1 MKHKVAYMLGG
12 LPRGGAET
20 LVLDVFRH
28 AADAPFDVV
37 GIYRKSGAYE
47 DNFKQTGRTFI
58 QCAPHGKCFLTYFR
72 QLRKIF
78 RAEHVTI
85 VHTQQALDCI
95 YAWLALHLTLCL
107 NKLPKKLITTFH
119 GFDMGENWMMKL
131 KNSLAIWM
139 ADEICFVSKYQ
150 FNVYLH
156 QYSILCMRYKH
167 DSSCIHVVYN
177 GIDFSKFKVSNAQ
190 FLSLTP
196 QLPINLCMVGNFNH
210 VRSQKVI
217 CQALSLLDIPITF
230 SFIGRCVE
238 GEEYLYD
245 ECVRLAHDVSSKTHN
260 AIQIQFLG
268 SRSDVPQLLAQ
279 MDGFVYS
286 TNCDTFGIAVIEAA
300 ASGLP
305 VLVND
310 NPVMK
315 EVAEPFAFFYESDN
329 PADCAEKIKDLIACY
344 DNVRRRAQE
353 QIIIVRDL
361 YSINHHILRL
371 NSIYNS

>member
-1 MKHKVAYMLGG
+1 MGG

-28 AADAPFDVV
+28 AANAPFDVV

-47 DNFKQTGRTFI
+47 ESFKQTGRTFI
-58 QCAPHGKCFLTYFR
+58 QCAPRGICFLAYFR

-78 RAEHVTI
+78 RAEYVTI

-119 GFDMGENWMMKL
+119 GFDTGENWMMKW
-131 KNSLAIWM
+131 KNSLAMWM

-156 QYSILCMRYKH
+156 QYPILRMRHKH
-167 DSSCIHVVYN
+167 DSSCVHVVYN
-177 GIDFSKFKVSNAQ
+177 GVDFSKFKVPNNQSP
-190 FLSLTP
+190 TP
-196 QLPINLCMVGNFNH
+196 NLQLPINLCMVGNFNH
-210 VRSQKVI
+210 VRSQNVI
-217 CQALSLLDIPITF
+217 CRALSLLDINIPITF
-230 SFIGRCVE
+230 SFIGRKVE

-245 ECVRLAHDVSSKTHN
+245 ECVQLANDVSSQSHSIIKV
-260 AIQIQFLG
+260 QFLG
-268 SRSDVPQLLAQ
+268 SRNDVPQLLTQ

-315 EVAEPFAFFYESDN
+315 EVVGDFAEFYRSDDSK
-329 PADCAEKIKDLIACY
+329 DCAEKMRILFNKLVGRKRD
-344 DNVRRRAQE
+344 AQT
-353 QIIIVRDL
+353 QSDIVRNR
-361 YSINHHILRL
+361 YSICNHIEQV
-371 NSIYNS
+371 NKIYAK